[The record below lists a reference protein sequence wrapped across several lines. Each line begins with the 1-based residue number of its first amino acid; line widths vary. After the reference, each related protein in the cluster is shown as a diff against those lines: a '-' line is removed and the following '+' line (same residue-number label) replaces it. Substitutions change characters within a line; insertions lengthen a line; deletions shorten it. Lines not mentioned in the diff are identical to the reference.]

1 MKKMLCNAAIVIAVV
16 LGVVSCENELTPLGA
31 NFLGDDPANVI
42 KEAEFDVK
50 AYSVPVN
57 TVQTNNFNSTPF
69 GVYDDPAYGRTTYS
83 FVAQINPNFTSPSF
97 GQNKVVEEVI
107 LEVPYYSVLTGING
121 EEREYRI
128 DSLYGIGPTH
138 FQIYRNNYFLSG
150 FDDQD
155 ITQNAIYYSDFES
168 VIDMNRGDLIY
179 ENTLFLPDNQ
189 EIDLFDTNDEGELT
203 VSERLTPRLRISL
216 PVDYWET
223 VIVDQ
228 EGSAN
233 LESVSNFQNYF
244 RGLYFKIAGAPS
256 SSNLVHLDLN
266 NAKIDIKINSDFPDL
281 SDFDDDGDT
290 TELNNITSNFRLNF
304 NGNKVVF
311 VKNDFSASVQS
322 DMADSNDPINGA
334 ENIYL
339 KGGPGSIAVLELFGQ
354 ATNGSNG
361 EAPALTE
368 AIENDWLIND
378 AYIEFYV
385 NRSIVAASAKDPERI
400 LIYDYDTKRLL
411 SDYAIGGSN
420 GLDSNLSHLGRL
432 ERIDPDDTSTDRIK
446 YRIRLTQHL
455 SNIIQGNIEN
465 NRLAIVVSQNVSIVG
480 NNRVLNTVNPNP
492 DLESIPISAA
502 ISHEGTVLYGNLAQ
516 GNLVQQTVNGE
527 AIPKKPML
535 KVFYS
540 ETIN

>member
-1 MKKMLCNAAIVIAVV
+1 MKKMLCNAAVLFAVL

-31 NFLGDDPANVI
+31 NFLGVDPSNVI

-50 AYSVPVN
+50 TYSIPVN
-57 TVQTNNFNSTPF
+57 TVQTNNFNSIPF
-69 GVYDDPAYGRTTYS
+69 GVYDDPAYGRSSYS
-83 FVAQINPNFTSPSF
+83 FVAQINPNFTNPSF

-107 LEVPYYSVLTGING
+107 LEVPYYSIVTGISG
-121 EEREYRI
+121 EEREYKI

-150 FDDQD
+150 FDQEDV
-155 ITQNAIYYSDFES
+155 TQNAIYYSDFES
-168 VIDMNRGDLIY
+168 VVDMNRGDLIY
-179 ENTLFLPDNQ
+179 ENTLFFPDNQ
-189 EIDLFDTNDEGELT
+189 EIDLFDTNEEGELA
-203 VSERLTPRLRISL
+203 VSERLSPRLRISL

-228 EGSAN
+228 EGSSN

-244 RGLYFKIAGAPS
+244 RGLYFKIAGAPGS
-256 SSNLVHLDLN
+256 SHMVHLDMN
-266 NAKIDIKINSDFPDL
+266 NAKIDIKINSDFPDV
-281 SDFDDDGDT
+281 SDFDNDGDT

-304 NGNKVVF
+304 NGNRVVF
-311 VKNDFSASVQS
+311 INNDFNASILS
-322 DMADSNDPINGA
+322 DIADSNDPVNGA

-354 ATNGSNG
+354 ATTDTNG

-368 AIENDWLIND
+368 AIENNWLIND
-378 AYIEFYV
+378 AYIDFYV
-385 NRSIVAASAKDPERI
+385 NRSIFAAGSNDPERI
-400 LIYDYDTKRLL
+400 LIYDYDTNRLL
-411 SDYAIGGSN
+411 SDYAIGSSN
-420 GLDSNLSHLGRL
+420 GLNSNLSHLGRL

-455 SNIIQGNIEN
+455 SNIIRGDAEN

-480 NNRVLNTVNPNP
+480 NNRVLNTVTPNS
-492 DLESIPISAA
+492 DLASIPISAA

-516 GNLVQQTVNGE
+516 GNLVQQSIDGE
-527 AIPKKPML
+527 VVPKKPLL

>member
-1 MKKMLCNAAIVIAVV
+1 MKKMLCNAAVLFAVL

-31 NFLGDDPANVI
+31 NFLGVDPSNVI

-50 AYSVPVN
+50 TYSIPVN
-57 TVQTNNFNSTPF
+57 TVQTNNFNSIPF
-69 GVYDDPAYGRTTYS
+69 GVYDDPAYGRSSYS
-83 FVAQINPNFTSPSF
+83 FVAQINPNFTNPSF

-107 LEVPYYSVLTGING
+107 LEVPYYSIVTGISG
-121 EEREYRI
+121 EEREYKI

-150 FDDQD
+150 FDQEDV
-155 ITQNAIYYSDFES
+155 TQNAIYYSDFES
-168 VIDMNRGDLIY
+168 VVDMNRGDLIY
-179 ENTLFLPDNQ
+179 ENTLFFPDNQ
-189 EIDLFDTNDEGELT
+189 EIDLFDTNEEGELA
-203 VSERLTPRLRISL
+203 VSERLSPRLRISL

-228 EGSAN
+228 EGSSN

-244 RGLYFKIAGAPS
+244 RGLYFKIAGAPGS
-256 SSNLVHLDLN
+256 SHMVHLDMN
-266 NAKIDIKINSDFPDL
+266 NAKIDIKINSDFPDV
-281 SDFDDDGDT
+281 SDFDNDGDT

-304 NGNKVVF
+304 NGNRVVF
-311 VKNDFSASVQS
+311 INNDFNASILS
-322 DMADSNDPINGA
+322 DIADSNDPVNGA

-354 ATNGSNG
+354 ATTDTNG

-368 AIENDWLIND
+368 AIENNWLIND
-378 AYIEFYV
+378 AYIDFYV
-385 NRSIVAASAKDPERI
+385 NRSIFAAGSNDPERI
-400 LIYDYDTKRLL
+400 LIYDYDTNRLL
-411 SDYAIGGSN
+411 SDYAIGNSN
-420 GLDSNLSHLGRL
+420 GLNSNLSHLGRL

-455 SNIIQGNIEN
+455 SNIIRGDAEN

-480 NNRVLNTVNPNP
+480 NNRVLNTVTPNS
-492 DLESIPISAA
+492 DLASIPISAA

-516 GNLVQQTVNGE
+516 GNLVQQSIDGE
-527 AIPKKPML
+527 VVPKKPLL

>member
-1 MKKMLCNAAIVIAVV
+1 MKKMLCNAAVLFAVL

-31 NFLGDDPANVI
+31 NFLGVDPSNVI

-50 AYSVPVN
+50 TYSIPVN
-57 TVQTNNFNSTPF
+57 TVQTNNFNSIPF
-69 GVYDDPAYGRTTYS
+69 GVYDDPAYGRSSYS
-83 FVAQINPNFTSPSF
+83 FVAQINPNFTNPSF

-107 LEVPYYSVLTGING
+107 LEVPYYSIVTGISG
-121 EEREYRI
+121 EEREYKI

-150 FDDQD
+150 FDQEDV
-155 ITQNAIYYSDFES
+155 TQNAIYYSDFES
-168 VIDMNRGDLIY
+168 VVDMNRGDLIY
-179 ENTLFLPDNQ
+179 ENTLFFPDNQ
-189 EIDLFDTNDEGELT
+189 EIDLFDTNEEGELA
-203 VSERLTPRLRISL
+203 VSERLSPRLRISL

-228 EGSAN
+228 EGSSN

-244 RGLYFKIAGAPS
+244 RGLYFKIAGAPGS
-256 SSNLVHLDLN
+256 SHMVHLDMN
-266 NAKIDIKINSDFPDL
+266 NAKIDIKINSDFPDV
-281 SDFDDDGDT
+281 SDFDNDGDT

-304 NGNKVVF
+304 NGNRVVF
-311 VKNDFSASVQS
+311 INNDFNASILS
-322 DMADSNDPINGA
+322 DIADSNDPVNGA

-354 ATNGSNG
+354 ATTDTNG

-368 AIENDWLIND
+368 AIENNWLIND
-378 AYIEFYV
+378 AYIDFYV
-385 NRSIVAASAKDPERI
+385 NRSILAAGSNDPERI
-400 LIYDYDTKRLL
+400 LIYDYDTNRLL
-411 SDYAIGGSN
+411 SDYAIGSSN
-420 GLDSNLSHLGRL
+420 GLNSNLSHLGRL

-455 SNIIQGNIEN
+455 SNIIRGDAEN

-480 NNRVLNTVNPNP
+480 NNRVLNTVTPNS
-492 DLESIPISAA
+492 DLASIPISAA

-516 GNLVQQTVNGE
+516 GNLVQQSIDGE
-527 AIPKKPML
+527 VVPKKPLL